1 MSSTLCITRPPLALH
16 PVSHCIPHN
25 ATFQI
30 ISYIGHII
38 APHHIL
44 HRISQ
49 AAPHVL
55 HNCIIPSHQSV
66 ITPNSTSHCHVSHNI
81 PYHISIP
88 PHSTSHH
95 LPHHALITPPTL
107 PRIVSCRV
115 TAHTLPRS
123 TSHNVPHSSP
133 HTTSFHIAQRS
144 TFHATDHTLP
154 RSTSHNV
161 PHSMPQPI
169 LYRLVPHHTTFHIP
183 CHSPYSTDSFHI
195 TQRSTFHATAHTLRR
210 RSTSYS
216 MPQPTHQSILHHRF
230 ERLELTVCAYN
241 LLYHISNPTQ
251 KWWWKIK
258 IKLYQ
263 VIHQYDIQSIT

>member
-1 MSSTLCITRPPLALH
+1 MVWCEIFLSCGRACGPRCIAHFISRQHLLQHTIPLCNTIFQISRTMSSTLCITRPPLALH

-55 HNCIIPSHQSV
+55 HNCIIPPHQTV

-95 LPHHALITPPTL
+95 LPHHA
-107 PRIVSCRV
+107 
-115 TAHTLPRS
+115 
-123 TSHNVPHSSP
+123 
-133 HTTSFHIAQRS
+133 
-144 TFHATDHTLP
+144 
-154 RSTSHNV
+154 
-161 PHSMPQPI
+161 
-169 LYRLVPHHTTFHIP
+169 
-183 CHSPYSTDSFHI
+183 
-195 TQRSTFHATAHTLRR
+195 
-210 RSTSYS
+210 
-216 MPQPTHQSILHHRF
+216 
-230 ERLELTVCAYN
+230 
-241 LLYHISNPTQ
+241 
-251 KWWWKIK
+251 
-258 IKLYQ
+258 
-263 VIHQYDIQSIT
+263 